1 MADLPFA
8 PPKETPLSRLHHRRY
23 LRVFPILSSTVTVF
37 VRASN
42 CRVVVL
48 YHELEQVELY
58 ASLYA
63 AFGMRLVVEQDEA
76 GIYVIAHRRRFFGM
90 LSRSE
95 LTVKVP
101 TYCQLVFNLTPG
113 TVQVEDFSGILEIPA
128 VTLKSS
134 AVTLDNHQLKKL
146 PPNRINQIETG
157 K

>member
-8 PPKETPLSRLHHRRY
+8 PPKETLLSRLRHRRF
-23 LRVFPILSSTVTVF
+23 LRVFPVLSSTVTVF

-42 CRVVVL
+42 CRVAVL
-48 YHELEQVELY
+48 YHELDQVELY
-58 ASLYA
+58 ASLYT
-63 AFGMRLVVEQDEA
+63 AFGMRLIVEQDEA
-76 GIYVIAHRRRFFGM
+76 GIYVIAHRRRFLGL

-113 TVQVEDFSGILEIPA
+113 TVRIEDFNGMLEIPA

-134 AVTLDNHQLKKL
+134 TPTLTDTQVKKI
-146 PPNRINQIETG
+146 PSTRINQIESG